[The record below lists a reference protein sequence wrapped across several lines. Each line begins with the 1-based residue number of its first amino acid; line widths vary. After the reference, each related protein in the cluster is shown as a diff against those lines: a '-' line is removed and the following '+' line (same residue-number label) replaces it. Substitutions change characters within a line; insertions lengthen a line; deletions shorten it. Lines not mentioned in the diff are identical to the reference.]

1 MQHTSPAAQRISTMI
16 GASLLVL
23 PPQFVTALDRILA
36 NERTMDTP
44 AAASASESCGCAR
57 RTAFPQPASVISLA
71 PIRGHDNTPL
81 RRRQLQ
87 GLGAILEILHAAQL
101 ERGEGVDEPIIG
113 ETLIEGLMVAGRV
126 IVEAAEK
133 E

>member
-1 MQHTSPAAQRISTMI
+1 MHHTSPAAQRITSLI
-16 GASLLVL
+16 GASLLDL

-36 NERTMDTP
+36 SERATDTP
-44 AAASASESCGCAR
+44 ASASASENCGCAR
-57 RTAFPQPASVISLA
+57 RAAFPPPTSVISLA
-71 PIRGHDNTPL
+71 PIRGHDDAPL

-87 GLGAILEILHAAQL
+87 GLSAILEILHAAQL

-113 ETLIEGLMVAGRV
+113 EALIEGLMVAGRV
-126 IVEAAEK
+126 IVEAAEQ